1 MQEALVRS
9 IRVARGLEP
18 ADLVLKNGRIIN
30 VFSGDIHPGTVAVAG
45 GTVVGIG
52 DYGGKEEV
60 DLRGAFLAPGFVEG
74 HIHIESSMLTPAE
87 FARAVIPHGTTT
99 VVADPHE
106 MANVLG
112 LEGINFMIEQS
123 LGLPMTIYFMIPSCV
138 PSSPLETSGA
148 TLSAREIHYFLNEK
162 NVLGL
167 GEVMNFPAVLEGEP
181 ATLEK
186 ILATGD
192 KRIDGHCPGLRG
204 KDLNAYIVAGMK
216 SDHESVSIDEAKE
229 KLRLGMHV
237 MVREGSTAKNLATL
251 APLVRELSHVRMS
264 LITDDKHPVE
274 LADEGHMDF
283 LLRRAVACGVDPV
296 SAIQMVTLNPAK
308 YFQTSHIGGI
318 APRYYADF
326 VVLEDLKDFRVLQVY
341 YRGKLVASGGRMIAE
356 IPDAAAVKPRASMNV
371 NWASW
376 RGLGIPAD
384 GRRVR
389 VIIYEPGQLTTG
401 SAVEEIDIRDGQ
413 AVANPVRDIAKIAVV
428 ERHKAT
434 GNVGLGFIKGF
445 GIQRGAIASSVAHD
459 AHNIICIGV
468 TDGEMEAAIR
478 KVADLE
484 GGVVVVI
491 DGAVRAELPLPI
503 GGLMSDRPLAEV
515 TAKVRELQKVA
526 AQTGCSHADPVT
538 ALSFLALPVIPSLK
552 VTDLGLADVEQF
564 RHRPLFEP

>member
-1 MQEALVRS
+1 MRS
-9 IRVARGLEP
+9 IRVARGAEP

-30 VFSGDIHPGTVAVAG
+30 VFSGDIHPGSVAVAG

-52 DYGGKEEV
+52 NYEGREEI

-123 LGLPMTIYFMIPSCV
+123 LGLPMTTYFMIPSCV
-138 PSSPLETSGA
+138 PSSHLETSGA
-148 TLSAREIHYFLNEK
+148 QLSAREIHYFLNEE

-167 GEVMNFPAVLEGEP
+167 GEVMNFPAVLAGEA
-181 ATLEK
+181 ATLAK

-216 SDHESVSIDEAKE
+216 SDHESVSIEEAKE

-237 MVREGSTAKNLATL
+237 MVREGSTAKNLETL

-283 LLRRAVACGVDPV
+283 LLRRAVACGIDPV

-326 VVLEDLKDFRVLQVY
+326 VVLEDLKEFKVRQVY
-341 YRGKLVASGGRMIAE
+341 YRGKLVAEKGRMAVE
-356 IPDAAAVKPRASMNV
+356 IGEMAASKLRASMNV
-371 NWASW
+371 NWAAW
-376 RGLGIPAD
+376 RGLGIPAE
-384 GRRVR
+384 GKKVR
-389 VIIYEPGQLTTG
+389 TIVYEPGQLTTG
-401 SAVEEIDIRDGQ
+401 SEVLEIDIADGF
-413 AVANPVRDIAKIAVV
+413 ATASPARDIAKIAVV

-445 GIQRGAIASSVAHD
+445 GIRRGAIASSVAHD

-468 TDGEMEAAIR
+468 TDFDMEMAIR
-478 KVADLE
+478 KVSDLE
-484 GGVVVVI
+484 GGVVVAI
-491 DGAVRAELPLPI
+491 GGEVRAALPLPI

-515 TAKVRELQKVA
+515 TEMVRALQKIA
-526 AQTGCSHADPVT
+526 AETGCPHPDPVT

-552 VTDLGLADVEQF
+552 LTDRGLADVEQF
-564 RHRPLFEP
+564 RHCPLFEP